1 MQVASAGKWHTIEY
15 NHPEVIVVDG
25 TKEIFVNNDY
35 REGAQNSITTFKV
48 SRRAGSTSNFTITGA
63 EGDGCIIKTNDNL
76 TYSICSPITKD
87 NINSNYNTCNII
99 GNEEIFKSGMEEFNA
114 KAVEIQKQM
123 NSEVAE

>member
-1 MQVASAGKWHTIEY
+1 MINY
-15 NHPEVIVVDG
+15 NEMRNLNGQILTGENNEIVVA
-25 TKEIFVNNDY
+25 TVNC
-35 REGAQNSITTFKV
+35 T
-48 SRRAGSTSNFTITGA
+48 
-63 EGDGCIIKTNDNL
+63 
-76 TYSICSPITKD
+76 ITKD